1 MGKLRGDLGKL
12 VPCAHRVRL
21 GGRGEG
27 EDKKEKKKS
36 ASLIVAVEFG
46 SARGRMLGP
55 RKDEGSAARRHLA
68 KLPLPIQNDCG
79 DFGVLIAPEAQH
91 KMF

>member
-1 MGKLRGDLGKL
+1 MTWGSWFL
-12 VPCAHRVRL
+12 AHAES
-21 GGRGEG
+21 GGAGE
-27 EDKKEKKKS
+27 EKKKKNKKS